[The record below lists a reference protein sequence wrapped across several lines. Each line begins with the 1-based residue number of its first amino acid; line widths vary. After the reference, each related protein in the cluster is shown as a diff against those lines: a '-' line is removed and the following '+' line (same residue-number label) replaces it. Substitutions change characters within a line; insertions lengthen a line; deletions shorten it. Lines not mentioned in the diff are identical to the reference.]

1 MLPGPLERE
10 FGQRVCV
17 AFDLG
22 PAGLE
27 PAGLG
32 PGGLRLTPLAASST
46 RLWAL
51 EAGRDVDGAG
61 GRFVVK
67 EFPYHDGER
76 PAEVAAAAEFEYSLW
91 RAGDIL
97 MPEPMR
103 ARDGQLVTWLT
114 GSRGARVPA
123 RVHRWLDGAPVPEP
137 SSAVL
142 AAAAGRALALI
153 HRAGAARPA
162 RPGGSVRWWPQEH
175 YELIGPMADR
185 GLLTLGEAAAARD
198 SLSRA
203 EPILSAGDQLAGDW
217 IYTHCD
223 HKPANS
229 LLVGARI
236 AVLDWDEC
244 GYCHPRLEVVESAL
258 RWAGAADGEP
268 RSDVAR
274 AFLREYEQV
283 AEMRFGPVTVGEFA
297 KWVAAEAGWFW
308 FTGRRALGWREDDT
322 AAERKSAAEMAAW
335 SIETLS
341 RTLASVD
348 RWAQALS
355 EA

>member
-1 MLPGPLERE
+1 VPDLLERE
-10 FGQRVCV
+10 FGRQVC
-17 AFDLG
+17 AEF
-22 PAGLE
+22 
-27 PAGLG
+27 GLG
-32 PGGLRLTPLAASST
+32 VGSVRLTPLTASST

-51 EAGRDVDGAG
+51 EAAG
-61 GRFVVK
+61 GADAASGSRFVVK

-114 GSRGARVPA
+114 GSRGARVPVRA
-123 RVHRWLDGAPVPEP
+123 HRWLDGAPVPEP
-137 SSAVL
+137 SSVL
-142 AAAAGRALALI
+142 VAAAAGRALALI

-175 YELIGPMADR
+175 HELIGPMADR
-185 GLLTLGEAAAARD
+185 GLLTPGEAAAARD
-198 SLSRA
+198 SLNRA
-203 EPILSAGDQLAGDW
+203 EAILSAGDQLAGDW

-258 RWAGAADGEP
+258 RWAGAAVR
-268 RSDVAR
+268 RSSRVPSGIR
-274 AFLREYEQV
+274 ASSGDQVRAAHSGGLRQV
-283 AEMRFGPVTVGEFA
+283 G
-297 KWVAAEAGWFW
+297 
-308 FTGRRALGWREDDT
+308 GRRSWLVLVYRPA
-322 AAERKSAAEMAAW
+322 SAR
-335 SIETLS
+335 L
-341 RTLASVD
+341 VPG
-348 RWAQALS
+348 
-355 EA
+355 